1 MKTNRVARAA
11 LAAGLSASTVVAQ
24 NCAKVL
30 VPSYNFPTVNSGW
43 QVQLVLGG
51 LTKPRSIEFDS
62 TGALLVVESGKG
74 ITRRRFS
81 DQGGTCLA
89 ETESTVLIS
98 QTSVCTVL
106 RSLHVVS

>member
-1 MKTNRVARAA
+1 MKTSRVARAA
-11 LAAGLSASTVVAQ
+11 LVVGLTAPAAVAQ
-24 NCAKVL
+24 DCAKVL

-74 ITRRRFS
+74 ITRHRFS

-98 QTSVCTVL
+98 QTSVCIIV
-106 RSLHVVS
+106 RVFA